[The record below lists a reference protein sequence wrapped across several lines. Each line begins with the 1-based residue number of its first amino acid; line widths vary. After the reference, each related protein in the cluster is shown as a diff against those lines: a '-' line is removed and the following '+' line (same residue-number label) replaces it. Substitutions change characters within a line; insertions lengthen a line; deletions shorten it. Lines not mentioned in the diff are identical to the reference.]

1 MKFKNRVLAVVLV
14 VVMTVL
20 SAFVPS
26 YSVSA
31 ENLNEGRTY
40 YVFGS
45 DGAYEKSY
53 TLSAVS
59 NVSSSSSA
67 STTAFVGG
75 TDDTYSDYSMNGVV
89 KIINSN
95 SGIGTGFVVDEHT
108 IATVGHVVYADGTSG
123 DSSKYPTEIIFY
135 DTDGNETKTIT
146 NITSVHIPKAYIDN
160 GETQYD
166 YALIEVEED
175 LSDYMCFN
183 LGIMLDEFITSNT
196 TIYVT
201 GFYYGEECR
210 TGVGTIIA
218 DDGALCSTSDGEIRY
233 TADTIGGMSG
243 SPVYLKTTFYGKTYY
258 TVIGIHSGGYSSSN
272 GGARMSTTL
281 IQFYL
286 NNPNL

>member
-1 MKFKNRVLAVVLV
+1 MKFKNRVLAVLLV

-31 ENLNEGRTY
+31 ENLNEERTY

-67 STTAFVGG
+67 STTAIVGG
-75 TDDTYSDYSMNGVV
+75 TDDTYPDYTKSGVV
-89 KIINSN
+89 KIYNSA
-95 SGIGTGFVVDEHT
+95 GTMGTGFVVDEHI
-108 IATVGHVVYADGTSG
+108 IATAAHVVYSAGTSG
-123 DSSKYPTEIIFY
+123 DNSKYPTSILFH
-135 DTDGNETKTIT
+135 DSDGNVISSETIT
-146 NITSVHIPKAYIDN
+146 DIVSTHIPYKYITTGGTD
-160 GETQYD
+160 YD

-183 LGIMLDEFITSNT
+183 LGVTLDSFDSSEATV
-196 TIYVT
+196 YVT
-201 GFYYGEECR
+201 GYANDGKAVSGE
-210 TGVGTIIA
+210 GVVTTS
-218 DDGALCSTSDGEIRY
+218 STDYRLYY
-233 TADTIGGMSG
+233 TADTISGMSG
-243 SPVYLKTTFYGKTYY
+243 GPVYIETTFNGKTYY
-258 TVIGIHSGGYSSSN
+258 TVVGVHHGGVSTANY
-272 GGARMSTTL
+272 GARMNTTL
-281 IQFYL
+281 MQFYL